1 MLLLLIKQT
10 WHINH
15 SGSSDRTE
23 TQGVIEIFLCY
34 IDKNGLQHLLVTEIQ
49 IVMLQ
54 NASL

>member
-15 SGSSDRTE
+15 SGSSDRAE

>member
-34 IDKNGLQHLLVTEIQ
+34 IDKNGLQYLSVTEIQ
-49 IVMLQ
+49 IVVLQ
-54 NASL
+54 YASL